1 MTRSFLS
8 LLLLV
13 PVLATAAPE
22 PTAPPLAVRRFALL
36 VGVNDGGEGRARLR
50 YAVSDARSFGSVLEE
65 LGGVQPQDKLMVF
78 EGNRAALESALARF
92 KSMLAAATKAGTRI
106 EALIYYS
113 GHSDEQGLLLQKDRF
128 GYRELRK
135 ALESLPADVRIA
147 ILDSCA
153 SGTLARQKGGVRRPA
168 FMVDA
173 SSAVR
178 GHAILTSSS
187 EDEVSQESDRIGGSF
202 FTHNLVSGLRGAA
215 DMSGDGRVT
224 LHEAYQFAF
233 HETLA
238 RTEETRAGAQHPAY
252 DIELAGT
259 GDLVMTDLRSTSAV
273 LVLGDMVD
281 GRLYVRDAQGR
292 LVVELKKY
300 AGRTTELGLQKGRYT
315 VMRKLLDQTSQAE
328 FELGDGGRTV
338 LAASAFRAVDGE
350 LTAMRGGGSLPTVAA
365 AAGVAEVAVAGSG
378 RRHRFFNAGLAP
390 GLQTNDVM
398 SGGDAVDNSL
408 SIALGMS
415 RMARLDGVAMA
426 LGANLATDSVEG
438 LQLALGTN
446 VAWGDITGVQL
457 AVGANWTHGTAEGV
471 QAAVGLNR
479 SRRSGTLSQLAV
491 GANVSSTSLAGTQLA
506 VGGNWT
512 AGDVVGMQGAAGFN
526 YTQGRMSGFQ
536 VAVGMSRAA
545 EVRGAQLS
553 LLNVGGDVKGAQVG
567 IVNVAG
573 RMNGLQLGLVNVS
586 REMES
591 GVPVGLVSIARNGQ
605 FHVEAF
611 GNDFNYAN
619 AAVKVGS
626 RHFYS
631 TLVVGMG
638 SAEGSR
644 GPSHWSLGLGLGAH
658 LPLSQ
663 RFFLDVDAVS
673 NTLYDWDAAFEGN
686 RFVHQLRVVAGFQVS
701 QRFAVIAGPTF
712 NVLHGA
718 NGEVV
723 DNLSRLSRRD
733 AGDVLL
739 WPGVQVGLRL

>member
-1 MTRSFLS
+1 MTRSLLFS
-8 LLLLV
+8 LLLV
-13 PVLATAAPE
+13 PALAAAAP
-22 PTAPPLAVRRFALL
+22 TSSAPRASVRRFALL

-50 YAVSDARSFGSVLEE
+50 YAVTDARSFGNVLEE
-65 LGGVQPQDKLMVF
+65 LGGVQPRDTLLLL
-78 EGNRAALESALARF
+78 EGDRAALESALVRF
-92 KSMLAAATKAGTRI
+92 KAMVAAATTPGTRI

-128 GYRELRK
+128 GYRELRQ

-215 DMSGDGRVT
+215 DVSGDGRVT

-259 GDLVMTDLRSTSAV
+259 GDLVMTDLRSTAAV
-273 LVLGDMVD
+273 LVLEDLVD
-281 GRLYVRDAQGR
+281 GRLYVRDSQGR

-300 AGRTTELGLQKGRYT
+300 AGRTTELGLQKGRYS
-315 VMRKLLDQTSQAE
+315 VMRKVLDQTSRAE
-328 FELGDGGRTV
+328 FELGEGGRTV
-338 LAASAFRAVDGE
+338 LAASAFRAVQGE
-350 LTAMRGGGSLPTVAA
+350 LTAMRGGGALPATVSAGAPEVAA
-365 AAGVAEVAVAGSG
+365 AGSG
-378 RRHRFFNAGLAP
+378 RRSRFVNVGLFP
-390 GLQTNDVM
+390 GLQTNDLM
-398 SGGDAVDNSL
+398 TSGEPVDNHL
-408 SIALGMS
+408 SVSMGMS
-415 RMARLDGVAMA
+415 RMARLDGVAVA
-426 LGANLATDSVEG
+426 LGANVATDQVDG
-438 LQLALGTN
+438 LQLALGAN
-446 VAWGDITGVQL
+446 VVRGDMSGTQWAIG
-457 AVGANWTHGTAEGV
+457 GNWTHGKAEGL
-471 QAAVGLNR
+471 QAAIGLNLAR
-479 SRRSGTLSQLAV
+479 ASGTLGQLAV
-491 GANVSSTSLAGTQLA
+491 GANVSGTSLAGAQLA

-512 AGDVVGMQGAAGFN
+512 AGDVDGVQGAVGFN
-526 YTQGRMSGFQ
+526 HARDRVTGLQ
-536 VAVGMSRAA
+536 VAVGLNWAA
-545 EVRGAQLS
+545 EARGAQLS

-567 IVNVAG
+567 LVNVAG

-586 REMES
+586 RELES

-611 GNDFNYAN
+611 GSDFNYAN
-619 AAVKVGS
+619 TAIKVGS
-626 RHFYS
+626 RYLYT
-631 TLVVGMG
+631 TLVLGMG
-638 SAEGSR
+638 SMEGAR

-658 LPLSQ
+658 IPVSE

-673 NTLYDWDAAFEGN
+673 NTLYDWNVSFEGD
-686 RFVHQLRVVAGFQVS
+686 RLLHQLRLVAGFQV
-701 QRFAVIAGPTF
+701 APNLAIIGGPTL
-712 NVLHGA
+712 NVLHDVS
-718 NGEVV
+718 GEPAS
-723 DNLSRLSRRD
+723 NPSRLPSLD
-733 AGDVLL
+733 AGGVRL
-739 WPGVQVGLRL
+739 WPGVQVGLRI

>member
-1 MTRSFLS
+1 MTRSFLF

-13 PVLATAAPE
+13 PALAAAAPAS
-22 PTAPPLAVRRFALL
+22 TAPPLSVRRLALL

-50 YAVSDARSFGSVLEE
+50 YAVTDARSFGDVLEE
-65 LGGVQPQDKLMVF
+65 LGGVQPQDTLLMM
-78 EGNRAALESALARF
+78 EGDRAAFEAALARF
-92 KSMLAAATKAGTRI
+92 KAMLTAARRQGTRI
-106 EALIYYS
+106 EALLYYS

-215 DMSGDGRVT
+215 DVSGDGRVT

-259 GDLVMTDLRSTSAV
+259 GDLVMTDLRSTAAV
-273 LVLGDMVD
+273 LVLGELVD
-281 GRLYVRDAQGR
+281 GRLFVRDSRGR

-315 VMRKLLDQTSQAE
+315 VMRKVLDQTSQAE

-338 LAASAFRAVDGE
+338 LAASAFRAVQGE
-350 LTAMRGGGSLPTVAA
+350 LTAMRGGGPLPTAESASAA
-365 AAGVAEVAVAGSG
+365 PAAGGG
-378 RRHRFFNAGLAP
+378 HRSRFANVGLFP
-390 GLQTNDVM
+390 GLQTNDLLN
-398 SGGDAVDNSL
+398 GGAPVDNNLSL
-408 SIALGMS
+408 SMGVS
-415 RMARLDGVAMA
+415 RMARLDGVAVA
-426 LGANLATDSVEG
+426 LGANLASDQVDG
-438 LQLALGTN
+438 L
-446 VAWGDITGVQL
+446 QL
-457 AVGANWTHGTAEGV
+457 AVGANVVRGDMLGAQVAVGGNWAHGKAEGV
-471 QAAVGLNR
+471 QAAVGLNVAR
-479 SRRSGTLSQLAV
+479 SSGNLGQLAV
-491 GANVSSTSLAGTQLA
+491 GANISGTSLAGAQLA
-506 VGGNWT
+506 AGGNWT
-512 AGDVVGMQGAAGFN
+512 AGSVDGLQVAAGLN
-526 YTQGRMSGFQ
+526 RVKDRLSGLQ
-536 VAVGMSRAA
+536 LAAGMNWAA
-545 EVRGAQLS
+545 EARGAQVS
-553 LLNVGGDVKGAQVG
+553 LVNVGGDVRGAQVG
-567 IVNVAG
+567 LVNVAG
-573 RMNGLQLGLVNVS
+573 RMRGLQLGLVNVS

-591 GVPVGLVSIARNGQ
+591 GVPVGLVSLVRDGQ

-619 AAVKVGS
+619 TALKMGS
-626 RHFYS
+626 RHFYT

-638 SAEGSR
+638 TAQGAR

-658 LPLSQ
+658 LPFTE

-673 NTLYDWDAAFEGN
+673 NTLYGWNMKFEGN
-686 RFVHQLRVVAGFQVS
+686 RLVHQLRLVAGFQVA
-701 QRFAVIAGPTF
+701 RDLALIGGPTL
-712 NVLHGA
+712 NVMHDV
-718 NGEVV
+718 NGEPVSNV
-723 DNLSRLSRRD
+723 SRLTRQA

-739 WPGVQVGLRL
+739 WPGVQVGLRI